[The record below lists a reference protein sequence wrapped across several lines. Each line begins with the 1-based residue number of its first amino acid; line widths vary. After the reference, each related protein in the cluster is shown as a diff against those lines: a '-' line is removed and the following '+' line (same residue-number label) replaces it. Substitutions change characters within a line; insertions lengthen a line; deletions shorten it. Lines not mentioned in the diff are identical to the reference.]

1 MGRKE
6 RKTRGDKGVRLL
18 REPSSHGIDLE
29 GAKRAARAEHAGVR
43 TSDAKGATS
52 RGGAHPISSQSN
64 QAPQSPHSSVSL
76 SVSTN
81 AASMQQ
87 PCNARS
93 ARLDPTRTRRIASC
107 RQTPSH
113 YSRRALAVEAG
124 GTTRRIPAASECCQ
138 GKAGLRRWHGGHA
151 AAVAGNRG
159 ADGGVWGCMAVTTF
173 VRLRECMS
181 VSCWSR
187 ATLR

>member
-1 MGRKE
+1 LSSTEEDTVCRGISSSNSVSCITRKS
-6 RKTRGDKGVRLL
+6 KLQINRLQSYD
-18 REPSSHGIDLE
+18 SSARLMKDSRDG
-29 GAKRAARAEHAGVR
+29 GWRAP
-43 TSDAKGATS
+43 
-52 RGGAHPISSQSN
+52 GAHPIFFQSN
-64 QAPQSPHSSVSL
+64 QAPQSPLIRLPVCVHKRIASL
-76 SVSTN
+76 R
-81 AASMQQ
+81 QQ
-87 PCNARS
+87 PPCNARS

-159 ADGGVWGCMAVTTF
+159 ADGGVWG
-173 VRLRECMS
+173 
-181 VSCWSR
+181 WQ
-187 ATLR
+187 